1 MPVRWLPLF
10 ALLLTSIGLV
20 IQPAPSVRAEQQTSG
35 GPALILRLRPI
46 DSLQAD
52 VKYLLKQA
60 GQGDKADQV
69 DELLKVY
76 VKDSGVDTKRPLGG
90 YGWLGKVGTEPTFVF
105 VVPIT
110 DQKAFVKKLDGF
122 GYVPKEESGVYTLT
136 APVGNPDMYLRFAN
150 NYAYVANEKA
160 SVKDATRLLAPGLV
174 FDPADKSALSAIV
187 RFGQIPKAVRDDIVD
202 NVMNVLELFKQAK
215 DETDAQAKFKA
226 ALLTSFG
233 DSLKQ
238 TLNEGN
244 ELTLRLDVDQ
254 KGGEISADFA
264 LSGQPTSKLAKS
276 IADLGNSKSLF
287 AGALGSDAAM
297 SLLINASL
305 SDSLKKA
312 AGPVIDEGIEKA
324 LREEKKDENKVLA
337 EKFLK
342 VLTPTLKS
350 GELDTAITMRGP
362 GKNDKYSMV
371 FGIKI
376 KDGAAV
382 DKTFRDIAK
391 GLKKEEQE
399 RIFFDAEKIG
409 TVNVHKLDVAKDV
422 DKKAK
427 EMFGDGPLY
436 LAIRSDAAYFAFGD
450 GALVS
455 LKEALSAKPGI
466 APIVQFEMSINR
478 FAKVM
483 AIEDPDIAKAA
494 KEAFGS
500 GKGNDKLRLTL
511 TGGNSL
517 RTRFTMKADVLR
529 FFAEVAKLKGAGAGE

>member
-1 MPVRWLPLF
+1 VRWLPLF
-10 ALLLTSIGLV
+10 ALLLSSISLV
-20 IQPAPSVRAEQQTSG
+20 TQPAPSVRAEQQASG

-90 YGWLGKVGTEPTFVF
+90 YGWINNLMTEPTFVF

-110 DQKAFVKKLDGF
+110 NQKAFVKKLDGF
-122 GYVPKEESGVYTLT
+122 GYVPKEESGVYTLA
-136 APVGNPDMYLRFAN
+136 APVGKPDMYLRFAN
-150 NYAYVANEKA
+150 DYAYVANEKA
-160 SVKDATRLLAPGLV
+160 AVKDATKLLAPGLV
-174 FDPADKSALSAIV
+174 FDPADKAALSAII
-187 RFGQIPKAVRDDIVD
+187 RFGQIPKTVRDDIID
-202 NVMNVLELFKQAK
+202 NAMNVLELFKQAK

-238 TLNEGN
+238 VLNEGN
-244 ELTLRLDVDQ
+244 ELALRLDVDQ
-254 KGGEISADFA
+254 KGGEITADFS

-276 IADLGNSKSLF
+276 IADLGNTKSLF

-297 SLLINASL
+297 SLLINASM

-324 LREEKKDENKVLA
+324 LREEKKEENKVLA

-362 GKNDKYSMV
+362 GKNEKYSMV

-399 RIFFDAEKIG
+399 RIFFDVEKIG
-409 TVNVHKLDVAKDV
+409 TINVHKLDVAKDV

-450 GALVS
+450 GALAS
-455 LKEALSAKPGI
+455 LKDALSAKPGI
-466 APIVQFEMSINR
+466 APVVQFEMSISR

-500 GKGNDKLRLTL
+500 GKANDRVRITL
-511 TGGNSL
+511 EGGKSL
-517 RTRFTMKADVLR
+517 RTRFVMKSDVLR
-529 FFAEVAKLKGAGAGE
+529 FFAEVAKLKGAGGAGE

>member
-1 MPVRWLPLF
+1 LF
-10 ALLLTSIGLV
+10 ALLLSSISLV
-20 IQPAPSVRAEQQTSG
+20 TQPAPSVRAEQQASG

-46 DSLQAD
+46 DNLQAD

-60 GQGDKADQV
+60 GQGDKADLV
-69 DELLKVY
+69 DGWLNEY
-76 VKDSGVDTKRPLGG
+76 VKNSGVDTKRPLGG
-90 YGWLGKVGTEPTFVF
+90 YGWIKDLMREPTFVF

-110 DQKAFVKKLDGF
+110 NQKAFVKKLDGF
-122 GYVPKEESGVYTLT
+122 GYDPKEESGVYKLV
-136 APVGNPDMYLRFAN
+136 APVGKTDMYLRFAN
-150 NYAYVANEKA
+150 DYAYVANEKD
-160 SVKDATRLLAPGLV
+160 SVKDATKLLAPGLV
-174 FDPADKSALSAIV
+174 FDPADKAALSAIV
-187 RFGQIPKAVRDDIVD
+187 RFGQIPKAVRDDISD
-202 NVMNVLELFKQAK
+202 NATSLLELLKRGGK
-215 DETDAQAKFKA
+215 DETEAQEKFKN
-226 ALLTSFG
+226 ALLKSIG

-238 TLNEGN
+238 VLNEGN
-244 ELTLRLDVDQ
+244 ELALRLDVDQ
-254 KGGEISADFA
+254 KGGEITADFS

-297 SLLINASL
+297 SLLINASM

-324 LREEKKDENKVLA
+324 LREEKKEENKVLA

-409 TVNVHKLDVAKDV
+409 TINVHKLDVAKDV

-436 LAIRSDAAYFAFGD
+436 LAIRADAAYFAFGD

-455 LKEALSAKPGI
+455 LKDALSAKPGI
-466 APIVQFEMSINR
+466 APVVQFEMSISR

-500 GKGNDKLRLTL
+500 GKANDRLRVTL
-511 TGGNSL
+511 EGGKSL
-517 RTRFTMKADVLR
+517 RTRFVIKSDVLR
-529 FFAEVAKLKGAGAGE
+529 FFAEVAKLKGAGGAGE

>member
-10 ALLLTSIGLV
+10 ALLLSSISLV
-20 IQPAPSVRAEQQTSG
+20 TQPAPSVRAEQQASG

-90 YGWLGKVGTEPTFVF
+90 YGWINNLMTEPTFVF

-110 DQKAFVKKLDGF
+110 NQKAFVKKLDGF
-122 GYVPKEESGVYTLT
+122 GYVPKEESGVYTLA
-136 APVGNPDMYLRFAN
+136 APVGKPDMYLRFAN
-150 NYAYVANEKA
+150 DYAYVANEKA
-160 SVKDATRLLAPGLV
+160 AVKDATKLLAPGLV
-174 FDPADKSALSAIV
+174 FDPADKAALSAIV
-187 RFGQIPKAVRDDIVD
+187 RFGQIPKTVRDDIID
-202 NVMNVLELFKQAK
+202 NAMNVLELFKQAK

-238 TLNEGN
+238 VLNEGN
-244 ELTLRLDVDQ
+244 ELALRLDVDQ
-254 KGGEISADFA
+254 KGGEITADFS

-297 SLLINASL
+297 SLLINASM

-324 LREEKKDENKVLA
+324 LREEKKEENKVLA

-362 GKNDKYSMV
+362 SKNDKYSMV

-409 TVNVHKLDVAKDV
+409 TINVHKLDVAKDV

-466 APIVQFEMSINR
+466 APVVQLEISISR
-478 FAKVM
+478 FSKVM

-500 GKGNDKLRLTL
+500 GKANDRLRVTL
-511 TGGNSL
+511 EGGKSL
-517 RTRFTMKADVLR
+517 RTRFVMKSDVLR

>member
-1 MPVRWLPLF
+1 MPVRWLPFL
-10 ALLLTSIGLV
+10 ALLTLVGLTTE
-20 IQPAPSVRAEQQTSG
+20 PFRSVRAEQQSSG
-35 GPALILRLRPI
+35 APALILRLRPI
-46 DSLQAD
+46 DSLQSD
-52 VKYLLKQA
+52 IKYLLKQA

-90 YGWLGKVGTEPTFVF
+90 YGWLGNISTEPTFVF

-122 GYVPKEESGVYTLT
+122 GYVPKEESGVYTLA
-136 APVGNPDMYLRFAN
+136 APVGKPDMYLRFAN
-150 NYAYVANEKA
+150 NYAYVANEKG
-160 SVKDATRLLAPGLV
+160 SVKDATKLLAPGLV
-174 FDPADKSALSAIV
+174 FDPADKATLAAIV
-187 RFGQIPKAVRDDIVD
+187 RFGQIPKTVRDDIVD
-202 NVMNVLELFKQAK
+202 NVMNLLELFKQAK
-215 DETDAQAKFKA
+215 DETDAQAKLKT
-226 ALLTSFG
+226 ALLNSLG

-238 TLNEGN
+238 VLNEGN
-244 ELTLRLDVDQ
+244 ELALRFDVDQ
-254 KGGEISADFA
+254 KGGEVSVDFS

-276 IADLGNSKSLF
+276 IADVGASKSLF

-324 LREEKKDENKVLA
+324 LREEKKEENKVLA

-362 GKNDKYSMV
+362 GKGDKYSMV
-371 FGIKI
+371 LGLKI

-382 DKTFRDIAK
+382 DKTFREIAK

-409 TVNVHKLDVAKDV
+409 TVNVHKFDVAKDV
-422 DKKAK
+422 DKKMK
-427 EMFGDGPLY
+427 ELFGDGPLY
-436 LAIRSDAAYFAFGD
+436 LAIRPDAAYFAFGD
-450 GALVS
+450 GALAS
-455 LKEALSAKPGI
+455 LKDALSAKPGV
-466 APIVQFEMSINR
+466 APVVQFEMSISR

-483 AIEDPDIAKAA
+483 ALEDPDIAKAA
-494 KEAFGS
+494 KEAFAS
-500 GKGNDKLRLTL
+500 GKTNDRVRMTL
-511 TGGNSL
+511 EGGKTL
-517 RTRFTMKADVLR
+517 RTRFTVKSDVLR
-529 FFAEVAKLKGAGAGE
+529 FFGEVGKLKAAGAN